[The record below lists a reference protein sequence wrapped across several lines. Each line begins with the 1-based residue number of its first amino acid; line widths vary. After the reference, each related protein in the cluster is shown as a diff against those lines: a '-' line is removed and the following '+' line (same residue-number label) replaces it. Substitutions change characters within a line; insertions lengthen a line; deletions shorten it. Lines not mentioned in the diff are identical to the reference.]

1 MWSSASYDAGRA
13 RTAAKAPRRSGWS
26 VITLSAAIGR
36 YPHTAALLD
45 GAVHDP
51 EMTLD
56 CAPFPVISRAFA
68 PMVRELRF
76 DVSEMAIATWLQAW
90 AHGKPLVLLPRVL
103 AARMQ
108 EGSLFCRA
116 DSPIRGPGDLAGKR
130 VGVRAYSQT
139 TGLWLRGIL
148 QDSHGVAPESVH
160 WVTFED
166 PHVAECQ
173 DPPFATRAPAGSDM
187 VKMLEAGELDAIIS
201 GNDAPSGDWLRP
213 VFPDP
218 AAAGQDFIRRHG
230 FTPINHLLVMRAD
243 RAAHAGALLRLMD
256 AAGTP
261 PQAGRV
267 AMMPA
272 IAFAACHAVRQ
283 GLIARAPTPQEI
295 WAGLPP
301 DIA

>member
-1 MWSSASYDAGRA
+1 
-13 RTAAKAPRRSGWS
+13 
-26 VITLSAAIGR
+26 VIRLSAAIGR

-45 GAVHDP
+45 GAVTDR
-51 EMTLD
+51 EVALE

-103 AARMQ
+103 AARLQ

-116 DSPIRGPGDLAGKR
+116 DSPIRGPEDLANKR

-148 QDSHGVAPESVH
+148 QDSHGVAPESVD

-187 VKMLEAGELDAIIS
+187 VQMLRDGALDALIS
-201 GNDAPSGDWLRP
+201 GNDAPSGEWLRP
-213 VFPDP
+213 VFADP
-218 AAAGQDFIRRHG
+218 AAAGAEYIRRHG

-243 RAAHAGALLRLMD
+243 RAPHAAAVLRLMD
-256 AAGTP
+256 SAGAA
-261 PQAGRV
+261 PQSGRV

-283 GLIARAPTPQEI
+283 GLIPRAPTPQEI

>member
-1 MWSSASYDAGRA
+1 M
-13 RTAAKAPRRSGWS
+13 
-26 VITLSAAIGR
+26 ITLSAAIGR

-51 EMTLD
+51 EVALE

-68 PMVRELRF
+68 PMVREGRF
-76 DVSEMAIATWLQAW
+76 EVSEMAIATWLQAW

-103 AARMQ
+103 AARLQ

-116 DSPIRGPGDLAGKR
+116 DSPIRAPGDLAGKR

-148 QDSHGVAPESVH
+148 QDAHGVPPESVE
-160 WVTFED
+160 WITFED

-187 VKMLEAGELDAIIS
+187 VKMLEAGALDAIIS
-201 GNDAPSGDWLRP
+201 GADAPAGDWLRP
-213 VFPDP
+213 IFPD
-218 AAAGQDFIRRHG
+218 AEAAGAEFIRRHG
-230 FTPINHLLVMRAD
+230 FTPINHMLVIRSD
-243 RAAHAGALLRLMD
+243 RAAQAAAVLRLMD
-256 AAGTP
+256 RAGEA
-261 PQAGRV
+261 PQRGRV

-272 IAFAACHAVRQ
+272 IAFAASHAVRQ
-283 GLIARAPTPQEI
+283 GLIPRAPTPEEI
-295 WAGLPP
+295 WAGLPH

>member
-1 MWSSASYDAGRA
+1 VTR
-13 RTAAKAPRRSGWS
+13 
-26 VITLSAAIGR
+26 LSAAIGR

-45 GAVHDP
+45 GQVSDP
-51 EMTLD
+51 EVALD

-90 AHGKPLVLLPRVL
+90 AHGKPILLLPRVL
-103 AARMQ
+103 AARAQ

-116 DSPIRGPGDLAGKR
+116 DSSIRGPADLAGKR

-148 QDSHGVAPESVH
+148 QDSFGVAPESVH

-166 PHVAECQ
+166 PHVAECH
-173 DPPFATRAPAGSDM
+173 DPAFATRAPAGSDM

-201 GNDAPSGDWLRP
+201 GADVPTGDWLRP
-213 VFPDP
+213 VFPDA
-218 AAAGQDFIRRHG
+218 AAAGAEFVRRHG

-243 RAAHAGALLRLMD
+243 RAAQARAVLRLLD
-256 AAGTP
+256 AAGEA
-261 PQAGRV
+261 PQRGRV

-283 GLIARAPTPQEI
+283 GLIPRAPTPEEI

-301 DIA
+301 DID

>member
-1 MWSSASYDAGRA
+1 M
-13 RTAAKAPRRSGWS
+13 T
-26 VITLSAAIGR
+26 TLTAAIGR

-45 GAVHDP
+45 GGVTDP
-51 EMTLD
+51 EVALD

-68 PMVRELRF
+68 PMVREARF
-76 DVSEMAIATWLQAW
+76 EVSEMAIATWLQAW

-116 DSPIRGPGDLAGKR
+116 DSPIRGPADLVGKR

-173 DPPFATRAPAGSDM
+173 DPPFANRAPAGSDM

-218 AAAGQDFIRRHG
+218 AAAGLEFLRRHG

-243 RAAHAGALLRLMD
+243 RAPHAGAVLRLMD
-256 AAGTP
+256 GAGAAP
-261 PQAGRV
+261 ISGRV

-272 IAFAACHAVRQ
+272 IAFAAYHAVRQ
-283 GLIARAPTPQEI
+283 GLIPRAPTPQEI

>member
-1 MWSSASYDAGRA
+1 
-13 RTAAKAPRRSGWS
+13 

-36 YPHTAALLD
+36 YAHTAALLD
-45 GAVHDP
+45 GAVQDG
-51 EMTLD
+51 EVALD
-56 CAPFPVISRAFA
+56 CVRFPNISRAFA
-68 PMVRELRF
+68 PMVREGRF
-76 DVSEMAIATWLQAW
+76 EVSEMAIATWLQAW

-108 EGSLFCRA
+108 EGSLLCRA
-116 DSPIRGPGDLAGKR
+116 DSPIRGPSDLAGKR

-148 QDSHGVAPESVH
+148 QDAHGVAPESVR

-173 DPPFATRAPAGSDM
+173 DPPFATRAPAGHDM

-201 GNDAPSGDWLRP
+201 GADAPSGGWLRP
-213 VFPDP
+213 VFAD
-218 AAAGQDFIRRHG
+218 AEAAGAEFIRRHG
-230 FTPINHLLVMRAD
+230 FIPINHLLVMRAD
-243 RAAHAGALLRLMD
+243 RAAHAAAVLRLMD
-256 AAGTP
+256 ASGAAPLST
-261 PQAGRV
+261 RV

-283 GLIARAPTPQEI
+283 GLIPLAPTPQEI

>member
-1 MWSSASYDAGRA
+1 MWSSGSHDAGRI
-13 RTAAKAPRRSGWS
+13 PRRSGRS
-26 VITLSAAIGR
+26 VIALSAAIGR

-45 GAVHDP
+45 GAVR
-51 EMTLD
+51 EGEVTLD

-68 PMVRELRF
+68 PMVREGRF

-108 EGSLFCRA
+108 EGSLFCHM
-116 DSPIRGPGDLAGKR
+116 DSPIRGPADLAGKR

-148 QDSHGVAPESVH
+148 QDSHGVAPESVR

-166 PHVAECQ
+166 PHVAECR
-173 DPPFATRAPAGSDM
+173 DPDFAQRAPAGSDM
-187 VKMLEAGELDAIIS
+187 VKMLQAGELDAIIS

-213 VFPDP
+213 VFADP
-218 AAAGQDFIRRHG
+218 AAAGAEFLRLHG

-243 RAAHAGALLRLMD
+243 RAMHAGAVLRLMD
-256 AAGTP
+256 ASGAAP
-261 PQAGRV
+261 ISGRV

-272 IAFAACHAVRQ
+272 IAFAAFHAVRQ
-283 GLIARAPTPQEI
+283 GLIPRAPTFQEI
-295 WAGLPP
+295 WAGLPSG
-301 DIA
+301 IN

>member
-1 MWSSASYDAGRA
+1 MSWNGWHDARPLRCAG
-13 RTAAKAPRRSGWS
+13 PR

-45 GAVHDP
+45 GAVTDP
-51 EMTLD
+51 EVALD
-56 CAPFPVISRAFA
+56 CAPFPNISRAFA
-68 PMVRELRF
+68 PMVREGRF
-76 DVSEMAIATWLQAW
+76 QVSEMAIATWLQAR

-103 AARMQ
+103 AARLQ
-108 EGSLFCRA
+108 EASLLCRA
-116 DSPIRGPGDLAGKR
+116 DSPLRGPQDLSGKR

-148 QDSHGVAPESVH
+148 QDAHGVPPEAVH

-166 PHVAECQ
+166 PHVAECE

-187 VKMLEAGELDAIIS
+187 VAMLRGGELDAMIS
-201 GNDAPSGDWLRP
+201 GSDAPAGDWLRP
-213 VFPDP
+213 LFPDP
-218 AAAGQDFIRRHG
+218 GAAGAAFIRRHG

-243 RAAHAGALLRLMD
+243 VAQHAALVLRLMD
-256 AAGTP
+256 AAGAA
-261 PQAGRV
+261 PQRGRV
-267 AMMPA
+267 AMAPA
-272 IAFAACHAVRQ
+272 IAFAAHHAVRQ
-283 GLIARAPTPQEI
+283 GLIPRAPTPDEI

>member
-1 MWSSASYDAGRA
+1 V
-13 RTAAKAPRRSGWS
+13 T
-26 VITLSAAIGR
+26 TLSAAIGR

-45 GAVHDP
+45 GEVHDP
-51 EMTLD
+51 EVALD
-56 CAPFPVISRAFA
+56 CAAFPNISRAFA
-68 PMVRELRF
+68 PMVREGRF
-76 DVSEMAIATWLQAW
+76 EVSEMAIATWLQAW

-103 AARMQ
+103 AARLQ
-108 EGSLFCRA
+108 EGSVFCRA
-116 DSPIRGPGDLAGKR
+116 DSAIRGPENLAGKR

-148 QDSHGVAPESVH
+148 QDAHGVAPEHVH

-173 DPPFATRAPAGSDM
+173 DPPFATRAPAGHDM

-201 GNDAPSGDWLRP
+201 GAEPPTAEWLRP
-213 VFPDP
+213 VFPD
-218 AAAGQDFIRRHG
+218 AVAAGAAFIRRHG
-230 FTPINHLLVMRAD
+230 FTPINHLLVIRAD
-243 RAAHAGALLRLMD
+243 RAAHAAAVLRLLD
-256 AAGTP
+256 AAGEA
-261 PQAGRV
+261 PQRGRV

-272 IAFAACHAVRQ
+272 IAFAAHHAVRQ
-283 GLIARAPTPQEI
+283 GLIPRAPTPQEI